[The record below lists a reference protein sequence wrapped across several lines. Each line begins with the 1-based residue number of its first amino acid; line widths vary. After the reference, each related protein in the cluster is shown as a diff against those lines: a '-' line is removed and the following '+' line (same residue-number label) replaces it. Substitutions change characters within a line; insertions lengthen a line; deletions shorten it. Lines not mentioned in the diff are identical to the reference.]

1 MQPWIHLKVVF
12 MLILNLIF
20 VPLSTI
26 NLSSTVRE
34 EILDIINYYYGGLN
48 TKMLHHFYLT

>member
-20 VPLSTI
+20 VPLPTI
-26 NLSSTVRE
+26 NFSSTVQE
-34 EILDIINYYYGGLN
+34 EILDITNYYYSGLN